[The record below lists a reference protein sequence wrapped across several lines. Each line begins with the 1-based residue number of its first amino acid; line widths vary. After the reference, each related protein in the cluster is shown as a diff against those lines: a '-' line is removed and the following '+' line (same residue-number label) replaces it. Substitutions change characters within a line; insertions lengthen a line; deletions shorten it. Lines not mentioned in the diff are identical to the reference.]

1 MLNVS
6 NLTRIEGPVTI
17 LNQVSFKAYKG
28 KITAIIGP
36 SGSGKTT
43 LLRSI
48 AQLDTIQEGTI
59 NLDAEPVSNLP
70 QGSVGLVFQAFHLFP
85 HLTVLENL
93 TFALIQR
100 GGHAQAT
107 EEKAKNLLESLGLTG
122 KESSYPHKLS
132 GGQKQ
137 RVAMARAMMM
147 DPPIMMFDEPTS
159 ALDPEMVNDVGDMI
173 KKTLA
178 PHRVVLLVTHE
189 IRLAKK
195 IADHI
200 LFLDHGVLLDN
211 ISKDAFFKP
220 LPNADISERA
230 CVFLKNLNH
239 FGI

>member
-1 MLNVS
+1 MLSVS
-6 NLTRIEGPVTI
+6 NLTRVEGQLTI
-17 LNQVSFKAYKG
+17 LNDVSFKAYKG

-48 AQLDTIQEGTI
+48 AHLDPIQQGSIVLDTTPLFDLPTGT
-59 NLDAEPVSNLP
+59 A
-70 QGSVGLVFQAFHLFP
+70 GLVFQGFHLFP

-93 TFALIQR
+93 TFAPIQK
-100 GGHAQAT
+100 GVPKTDAQEKAT
-107 EEKAKNLLESLGLTG
+107 ELLASLGLQG
-122 KESSYPHKLS
+122 KEGTYPHKLS

-137 RVAMARAMMM
+137 RVAMARAMML
-147 DPPIMMFDEPTS
+147 DPAIMMFDEPTS

-211 ISKDAFFKP
+211 VSKDVFFEP
-220 LPNADISERA
+220 LPNSVLSDRA
-230 CVFLKNLNH
+230 TAFLKNLNH
-239 FGI
+239 

>member
-1 MLNVS
+1 MLSVS
-6 NLTRIEGPVTI
+6 NLTRVEGPLTI
-17 LNQVSFKAYKG
+17 LSDITFNAYKG

-48 AQLDTIQEGTI
+48 AQLDPIQRGKI
-59 NLDAEPVSNLP
+59 NLDAAPVAELP
-70 QGSVGLVFQAFHLFP
+70 KGSVGMVFQAFHLFP

-93 TFALIQR
+93 TFALVQK
-100 GGHAQAT
+100 GVSGQDAEQ
-107 EEKAKNLLESLGLTG
+107 KAEALLESLGLKG
-122 KESSYPHKLS
+122 KELVYPHKLS

-147 DPPIMMFDEPTS
+147 DPPVMMFDEPTS
-159 ALDPEMVNDVGDMI
+159 ALDPEMVNDVGHMI

-189 IRLAKK
+189 IRLAEK

-220 LPNADISERA
+220 LPNSDISERA
-230 CVFLKNLNH
+230 SVFLKNLNH
-239 FGI
+239 SGI